1 MKELRLSAVALVLH
15 LALLF
20 NIERLDY
27 GGASVV
33 DIPSFTYVL
42 ALAAIISVLTIP
54 RLWRAPLYVPVAL
67 WLGIFLL
74 SRGTLLDRYPL
85 LGDVA
90 TFITFTEIT
99 LLTIGLWLAHRLA
112 QHLHDFEQ
120 AVENITFEDVGR
132 RVRTLEDATEDIQTE
147 FTRSRRYGAPLSVVV
162 VEPDS
167 ASVEVALHRTV
178 QEVQRAMMSR
188 YVLKGLVRVISNELR
203 RTDFVFEQR
212 RNGRFVILCPE
223 TTAEESAVVAE
234 RIGQAAMEQLG
245 LRIGCGVAAFPEE
258 ALTFEQLVS
267 QAGSSMKSGDAREG
281 IPRRTVIEAAPEPG
295 EAA

>member
-1 MKELRLSAVALVLH
+1 MRELRLSVVALVLH

-27 GGASVV
+27 GGTSVV

-42 ALAAIISVLTIP
+42 ALLAIVSVLTVP
-54 RLWRAPLYVPVAL
+54 RLWRAPFYVPVAL
-67 WLGIFLL
+67 WLGIFFVARL
-74 SRGTLLDRYPL
+74 TLFATYPL

-90 TFITFTEIT
+90 TFVSFTEIT
-99 LLTIGLWLAHRLA
+99 LLSIGLWLAHRLA
-112 QHLHDFEQ
+112 RYLHDFEQ
-120 AVENITFEDVGR
+120 AVENITFENISR
-132 RVRTLEDATEDIQTE
+132 EVRSLEDATEDIQTE
-147 FTRSRRYGAPLSVVV
+147 FTRSRRYGAPLSVLV
-162 VEPDS
+162 VEPD
-167 ASVEVALHRTV
+167 AVSVQVALHRTV

-223 TTAEESAVVAE
+223 TTADESAVVAE
-234 RIGQAAMEQLG
+234 RIGQAAVEQLG

-267 QAGSSMKSGDAREG
+267 QAESNLQQGARAGGSRQ
-281 IPRRTVIEAAPEPG
+281 PVIEAVPEPG